1 MRSAMR
7 ATLLLGC
14 GLSAMG
20 STVRLQAP
28 DFVTLAIPGC
38 HSRPGYDPSGGGL
51 CSTTELGSFGASGE
65 TMQGF
70 AFDVDPE
77 SDKDAAKIPAD
88 LTPAPGSADVS
99 SGKPWTRGPEPP
111 AAALA
116 AGGFAL
122 IALLSW
128 RRRLSSATHRTRR
141 RVYTIREMA

>member
-1 MRSAMR
+1 MPLSPWLRSIWWWALFHDR
-7 ATLLLGC
+7 AGFLRG
-14 GLSAMG
+14 
-20 STVRLQAP
+20 V
-28 DFVTLAIPGC
+28 
-38 HSRPGYDPSGGGL
+38 
-51 CSTTELGSFGASGE
+51 GE